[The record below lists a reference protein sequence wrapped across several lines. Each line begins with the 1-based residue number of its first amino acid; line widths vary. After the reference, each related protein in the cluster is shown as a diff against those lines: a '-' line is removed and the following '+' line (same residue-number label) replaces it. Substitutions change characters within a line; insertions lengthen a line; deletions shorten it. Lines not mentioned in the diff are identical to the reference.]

1 MGTAA
6 FNISTGLTRARRRN
20 DRQQNGF
27 ACAHRNKCLGLW
39 QRRGIVQVEES
50 LIHGHRPDCPSK
62 NWHSWNNSYRACT
75 HPRTFSRNPPH
86 RPLWHDGHG
95 MCPTPSRWSRRAALA
110 PKRNCHRQAHARLLH
125 WRQELGSEHFTAELL
140 RLGANCNSAR
150 GSSTARWRP
159 ADQPSRSLPRND
171 RKSPATH

>member
-1 MGTAA
+1 MHPDGDSSV
-6 FNISTGLTRARRRN
+6 NISTGLTRARRRN
-20 DRQQNGF
+20 ERQQNGF

-86 RPLWHDGHG
+86 RPLWHDGQG

-110 PKRNCHRQAHARLLH
+110 PKRNRHRQAHARLLN
-125 WRQELGSEHFTAELL
+125 WRQELGSEHFYCGTAPLRRELQFCA
-140 RLGANCNSAR
+140 RLFNSALAACR
-150 GSSTARWRP
+150 SAVSK
-159 ADQPSRSLPRND
+159 PSEN
-171 RKSPATH
+171 